1 MRSSGGTMNLLKVQ
15 ADAESFE
22 ELMDIYYRQYF
33 TDYLLTGYRM
43 RRRDE
48 DTEPLAVLWLS
59 EREPDKDRK
68 KE

>member
-1 MRSSGGTMNLLKVQ
+1 MRPMLKVQ
-15 ADAESFE
+15 ADAESFD

-33 TDYLLTGYRM
+33 TDYSLTGYRM

-48 DTEPLAVLWLS
+48 ETEPLAVLWLS
-59 EREPDKDRK
+59 EREHEKDGK

>member
-1 MRSSGGTMNLLKVQ
+1 MLKVQ

-22 ELMDIYYRQYF
+22 ELMDIYYREYF
-33 TDYLLTGYRM
+33 SDYSLTGYRM
-43 RRRDE
+43 RRRGE

-59 EREPDKDRK
+59 KREPEKDGK

>member
-1 MRSSGGTMNLLKVQ
+1 MLKVQ

-22 ELMDIYYRQYF
+22 ELMEIYYREYF
-33 TDYLLTGYRM
+33 SNYSLIGYRM
-43 RRRDE
+43 RRRGE

-59 EREPDKDRK
+59 EREHEKDGK